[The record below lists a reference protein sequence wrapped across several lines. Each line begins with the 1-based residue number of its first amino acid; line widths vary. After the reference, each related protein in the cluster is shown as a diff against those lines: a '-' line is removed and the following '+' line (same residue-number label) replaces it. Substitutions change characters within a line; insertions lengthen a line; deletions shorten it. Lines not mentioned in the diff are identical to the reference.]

1 MAATTFEVPSGTLT
15 WNPPNELVTEQQKTP
30 QWFGNYARWVIS
42 TFYNQ
47 PTGSALGINNATN
60 LNNFGF
66 VDNVVDNWRYM
77 FCKQE
82 NRDFNYVTTNF
93 NNVTLP
99 AVWINGGKI
108 PQLVDHLGG
117 VILESI
123 DNIEVTATNLSDDAL
138 KTKRLLGDKLM
149 AELELRDL
157 IRQTLPPGV
166 KFQPVNDPSL
176 DIQDADDVE
185 QYKESWQDTYAIIAE
200 KIGENQLLQDNLKVK
215 FQRSAIEQFVGG
227 ISSIMPEVISGR
239 VVNTVIPAY
248 ERIWDNRTDDPYG
261 EDAMFCG
268 FVKHNAPYQE
278 IIQKFKDHLTDDNI
292 QEIQALA
299 TTEQGKAQAWF
310 EYYNAGFGCGNRY
323 SWWARDNVGNM
334 TVSYAT
340 VYFIAPRTFPFQ
352 KMRNRF
358 GNVRVRKLDG
368 TETNGDWSGYDLH
381 QVTLIGNKY
390 VVNEGYAP
398 NVLRKFDNKGKIRLP
413 IISFTGNYS
422 MGFAKAL
429 VTDLRP
435 HQNEIDR
442 LSYLIQRETSQSHG
456 KKYWVNGNKLGAT
469 NNVEFINDL
478 TTIGIHVGTGTT
490 GEVDDPTINQR
501 AVELIDMTLDPN
513 LNLLLALKAEQ
524 KQEMEE
530 RVSVSRIALG
540 QQANTV
546 GKGVQQNTINQ
557 NSYGTAQLMYG
568 LMKFFN
574 NVLQYNVDL
583 KQMIYSRTD
592 SVEEGLLI
600 GDSGSELLKI
610 LNPREFGT
618 QPLLVYMQTNSILDQ
633 QQREFV
639 RTIALSQ
646 AQNGGLDLVDF
657 IENIFL
663 AKTAKQTVRGLKRA
677 KNKQIREEAK
687 KASAQMAAEQQF
699 EAAQTEKA
707 IYGEG
712 VLIQLKELNENFR
725 EAMKLATT
733 NPQIAQA
740 FQQLQPTME
749 QVLATMQPPQQG
761 QPSPDQVQTPPQ
773 QTNQ

>member
-15 WNPPNELVTEQQKTP
+15 WNPPNELVTEKDKTP
-30 QWFGNYARWVIS
+30 QWFGNYARWIVS

-99 AVWINGGKI
+99 AVWVNGGKI
-108 PQLVDHLGG
+108 PQLIDHLGG

-123 DNIEVTATNLSDDAL
+123 ENIEVTAINLSDDAL
-138 KTKRLLGDKLM
+138 KTKQMIGDKLTM
-149 AELELRDL
+149 ELELRDL
-157 IRQTLPPGV
+157 INQTLPPGV
-166 KFQPVNDPSL
+166 KFQPVNDPNL
-176 DIQDADDVE
+176 DIQDTDDIE
-185 QYKESWQDTYAIIAE
+185 QYKESWQDQYAIIAE

-215 FQRSAIEQFVGG
+215 FQRAAIEQFVGG
-227 ISSIMPEVISGR
+227 ISSIMPEVIGGH
-239 VVNTVIPAY
+239 VINTVIPAY
-248 ERIWDNRTDDPYG
+248 ERIWDNRADDPFG
-261 EDAMFCG
+261 ADAMFCG
-268 FVKHNAPYQE
+268 FVKHNAPYLE
-278 IIQKFKDHLTDDNI
+278 VIQKFKDQLTDDDINEM
-292 QEIQALA
+292 QQLA
-299 TTEQGKAQAWF
+299 SSEQGKAQAWF
-310 EYYNAGFGCGNRY
+310 NYYNTGMGCGNRY

-334 TVSYAT
+334 TLSYAT
-340 VYFIAPRTFPFQ
+340 IYFIAPRTFPFK

-358 GNVRVRKLDG
+358 GNVRVSKLEG
-368 TETNGDWSGYDLH
+368 AEVSGDWSGFDLH

-390 VVNEGYAP
+390 IVNEGYAP

-413 IISFTGNYS
+413 ILSYTANYS

-429 VTDLRP
+429 VSDLRP

-456 KKYWVNGNKLGAT
+456 KKYYINGNKLGNT
-469 NNVEFINDL
+469 NAVQFINDL
-478 TTIGIHVGTGTT
+478 TSIGIHVGTGGS
-490 GEVDDPTINQR
+490 GEIDDPTANQR
-501 AVELIDMTLDPN
+501 TVELIDMTLDPG
-513 LNLLLALKAEQ
+513 LNMLLNLKAEQ
-524 KQEMEE
+524 KLEMEE

-574 NVLQYNVDL
+574 DVLQYNVDL
-583 KQMIYSRTD
+583 KQLLYSKSDT
-592 SVEEGLLI
+592 VEEGLLI
-600 GDSGSELLKI
+600 GDAGSELLKI

-618 QPLLVYMQTNSILDQ
+618 QPLLVYMQNNSVLDPA
-633 QQREFV
+633 QREAI

-657 IENIFL
+657 IENIYL
-663 AKTAKQTVRGLKRA
+663 AKTVNQTVRGLKRA
-677 KNKQIREEAK
+677 KNKQVREEAK
-687 KASAQMAAEQQF
+687 KVQAQMQAEQAF
-699 EAAQTEKA
+699 EAAETEKT

-712 VLIQLKELNENFR
+712 VLIQLKELNANFR
-725 EAMKLATT
+725 EAMKVAAT
-733 NPQIAQA
+733 NPQVAQA
-740 FQQLQPTME
+740 FAEMQPTME
-749 QVLATMQPPQQG
+749 QVLATMQPPAPEG
-761 QPSPDQVQTPPQ
+761 QEQPLT
-773 QTNQ
+773 TNQ

>member
-15 WNPPNELVTEQQKTP
+15 WNPPNELVTEKDKTP
-30 QWFGNYARWVIS
+30 QWFGNYARWIVS

-99 AVWINGGKI
+99 AVWVNGGKI
-108 PQLVDHLGG
+108 PQLIDHLGG

-123 DNIEVTATNLSDDAL
+123 ENIEVTAINLSDDAL
-138 KTKRLLGDKLM
+138 KTKQMIGDKLTM
-149 AELELRDL
+149 ELELRDL
-157 IRQTLPPGV
+157 INQTLPPGV
-166 KFQPVNDPSL
+166 KFQPVNDPNL
-176 DIQDADDVE
+176 DIQDTDDIE
-185 QYKESWQDTYAIIAE
+185 QYKESWQDQYAIIAE

-215 FQRSAIEQFVGG
+215 FQRAAIEQFVGG
-227 ISSIMPEVISGR
+227 ISSIMPEVIGGH
-239 VVNTVIPAY
+239 VINTVIPAY
-248 ERIWDNRTDDPYG
+248 ERIWDNRADDPFG
-261 EDAMFCG
+261 ADAMFCG
-268 FVKHNAPYQE
+268 FVKHNAPYLE
-278 IIQKFKDHLTDDNI
+278 VIQKFKDQLTEDDI
-292 QEIQALA
+292 KEMQQLA
-299 TTEQGKAQAWF
+299 SSEQGKAQAWF
-310 EYYNAGFGCGNRY
+310 NYYNTGMGCGNRY

-334 TVSYAT
+334 TLSYAT
-340 VYFIAPRTFPFQ
+340 IYFIAPRTFPFK

-358 GNVRVRKLDG
+358 GNVRVSKLEG
-368 TETNGDWSGYDLH
+368 AEVSGDWSGFDLH

-390 VVNEGYAP
+390 IVNEGYAP

-413 IISFTGNYS
+413 ILSYTANYS

-429 VTDLRP
+429 VSDLRP

-456 KKYWVNGNKLGAT
+456 KKYYINGNKLGNT
-469 NNVEFINDL
+469 NAVQFINDL
-478 TTIGIHVGTGTT
+478 TSIGIHVGTGGS
-490 GEVDDPTINQR
+490 GEPDDPTANQR
-501 AVELIDMTLDPN
+501 TVELIDMTLDPG
-513 LNLLLALKAEQ
+513 LNMLLNLKAEQ
-524 KQEMEE
+524 KLEMEE

-574 NVLQYNVDL
+574 DVLQYNVDL
-583 KQMIYSRTD
+583 KQLLYSKSDT
-592 SVEEGLLI
+592 VEEGLLI
-600 GDSGSELLKI
+600 GDAGSELLKI

-618 QPLLVYMQTNSILDQ
+618 QPLLVYMQNNSVLDPA
-633 QQREFV
+633 QREAI

-657 IENIFL
+657 IENIYL
-663 AKTAKQTVRGLKRA
+663 AKTVNQTVRGLKRA
-677 KNKQIREEAK
+677 KNKQVREEAK
-687 KASAQMAAEQQF
+687 KAQAQMQAEQAF
-699 EAAQTEKA
+699 EAAETEKT

-712 VLIQLKELNENFR
+712 VLIQLKELNANFR
-725 EAMKLATT
+725 EAMKVAAT
-733 NPQIAQA
+733 NPQVAQA
-740 FQQLQPTME
+740 FAEMQPTME
-749 QVLATMQPPQQG
+749 QVLATMQPPQEPAPEG
-761 QPSPDQVQTPPQ
+761 QEPPLT
-773 QTNQ
+773 TNQ

>member
-15 WNPPNELVTEQQKTP
+15 WNPPNELVTEKDKTP
-30 QWFGNYARWVIS
+30 QWFGNYARWIVS

-99 AVWINGGKI
+99 AVWVNGGKI
-108 PQLVDHLGG
+108 PQLIDHLGG

-123 DNIEVTATNLSDDAL
+123 ENIEVTAINLSDDAL
-138 KTKRLLGDKLM
+138 KTKQMIGDKLTM
-149 AELELRDL
+149 ELELRDL
-157 IRQTLPPGV
+157 INQTLPPGV
-166 KFQPVNDPSL
+166 KFQPVNDPNL
-176 DIQDADDVE
+176 DIQDTDDIE
-185 QYKESWQDTYAIIAE
+185 QYKESWQDQYAIIAE

-215 FQRSAIEQFVGG
+215 FQRAAIEQFVGG
-227 ISSIMPEVISGR
+227 ISSIMPEVIGGH
-239 VVNTVIPAY
+239 VINTVIPAY
-248 ERIWDNRTDDPYG
+248 ERIWDNRADDPFG
-261 EDAMFCG
+261 ADAMFCG
-268 FVKHNAPYQE
+268 FVKHNAPYLE
-278 IIQKFKDHLTDDNI
+278 VIQKFKDQLTDDDINEM
-292 QEIQALA
+292 QQLA
-299 TTEQGKAQAWF
+299 SSEQGKAQAWF
-310 EYYNAGFGCGNRY
+310 NYYNTGMGCGNRY

-334 TVSYAT
+334 TLSYAT
-340 VYFIAPRTFPFQ
+340 IYFIAPRTFPFK

-358 GNVRVRKLDG
+358 GNVRVSKLEG
-368 TETNGDWSGYDLH
+368 AEVSGDWSGFDLH

-390 VVNEGYAP
+390 IVNEGYAP

-413 IISFTGNYS
+413 ILSYTANYS

-429 VTDLRP
+429 VSDLRP

-456 KKYWVNGNKLGAT
+456 KKYYINGNKLGNT
-469 NNVEFINDL
+469 NAVQFINDL
-478 TTIGIHVGTGTT
+478 TSIGIHVGTGGS
-490 GEVDDPTINQR
+490 GEPDDPTANQR
-501 AVELIDMTLDPN
+501 TVELIDMTLDPG
-513 LNLLLALKAEQ
+513 LNMLLNLKAEQ
-524 KQEMEE
+524 KLEMEE

-574 NVLQYNVDL
+574 DVLQYNVDL
-583 KQMIYSRTD
+583 KQLLYSKSDT
-592 SVEEGLLI
+592 VEEGLLI
-600 GDSGSELLKI
+600 GDAGSELLKI

-618 QPLLVYMQTNSILDQ
+618 QPLLVYMQNNSVLDPA
-633 QQREFV
+633 QREAI

-657 IENIFL
+657 IENIYL
-663 AKTAKQTVRGLKRA
+663 AKTVNQTVRGLKRA
-677 KNKQIREEAK
+677 KNKQVREEAK
-687 KASAQMAAEQQF
+687 KVQAQMQAEQAF
-699 EAAQTEKA
+699 EAAETEKT

-712 VLIQLKELNENFR
+712 VLIQLKELNANFR
-725 EAMKLATT
+725 EAMKVAAT
-733 NPQIAQA
+733 NPQVAQA
-740 FQQLQPTME
+740 FAEMQPTME
-749 QVLATMQPPQQG
+749 QVLATMQPPAPEG
-761 QPSPDQVQTPPQ
+761 QEQPLT
-773 QTNQ
+773 TNQ

>member
-15 WNPPNELVTEQQKTP
+15 WNPPNELVTEKDKTP
-30 QWFGNYARWVIS
+30 QWFGNYARWIVS

-99 AVWINGGKI
+99 AVWVNGGKI
-108 PQLVDHLGG
+108 PQLIDHLGG

-123 DNIEVTATNLSDDAL
+123 ENIEVTAINLSDDAL
-138 KTKRLLGDKLM
+138 KTKQMIGDKLTM
-149 AELELRDL
+149 ELELRDL
-157 IRQTLPPGV
+157 INQTLPPGV
-166 KFQPVNDPSL
+166 KFQPVNDPNL
-176 DIQDADDVE
+176 DIQDTDDIE
-185 QYKESWQDTYAIIAE
+185 QYKESWQDQYAIIAE

-215 FQRSAIEQFVGG
+215 FQRAAIEQFVGG
-227 ISSIMPEVISGR
+227 ISSIMPEVIGGH
-239 VVNTVIPAY
+239 VINTVIPAY
-248 ERIWDNRTDDPYG
+248 ERIWDNRADDPFG
-261 EDAMFCG
+261 ADAMFCG
-268 FVKHNAPYQE
+268 FVKHNAPYLE
-278 IIQKFKDHLTDDNI
+278 VIQKFKDQLTEDDI
-292 QEIQALA
+292 KEMQQLA
-299 TTEQGKAQAWF
+299 SSEQGKAQAWF
-310 EYYNAGFGCGNRY
+310 NYYNTGMGCGNRY
-323 SWWARDNVGNM
+323 SWWARDNVGSM
-334 TVSYAT
+334 TLSYAT
-340 VYFIAPRTFPFQ
+340 IYFIAPRTFPFK
-352 KMRNRF
+352 KMRNKF
-358 GNVRVRKLDG
+358 GNVRVSKLEG
-368 TETNGDWSGYDLH
+368 AEVSGDWSGFDLH

-390 VVNEGYAP
+390 IANEGYAP

-413 IISFTGNYS
+413 ILSYTANYS

-429 VTDLRP
+429 VSDLRP

-456 KKYWVNGNKLGAT
+456 KKYYINGNKLGNT
-469 NNVEFINDL
+469 NAVQFINDL
-478 TTIGIHVGTGTT
+478 TSIGIHVGTGGS
-490 GEVDDPTINQR
+490 GEPDDPTANQR
-501 AVELIDMTLDPN
+501 TVELIDMTLDPG
-513 LNLLLALKAEQ
+513 LNMLLNLKAEQ
-524 KQEMEE
+524 KLEMEE

-574 NVLQYNVDL
+574 DVLQYNVDL
-583 KQMIYSRTD
+583 KQLLYSKSDT
-592 SVEEGLLI
+592 VEEGLLI
-600 GDSGSELLKI
+600 GDAGSELLKI

-618 QPLLVYMQTNSILDQ
+618 QPLLVYMQNNSVLDPA
-633 QQREFV
+633 QREAI

-657 IENIFL
+657 IENIYL
-663 AKTAKQTVRGLKRA
+663 AKTVNQTVRGLKRA
-677 KNKQIREEAK
+677 KNKQVREEAK
-687 KASAQMAAEQQF
+687 KVQAQMQAEQAF
-699 EAAQTEKA
+699 EAAETEKT

-712 VLIQLKELNENFR
+712 VLIQLKELNANFR
-725 EAMKLATT
+725 EAMKVAAT
-733 NPQIAQA
+733 NPQVAQA
-740 FQQLQPTME
+740 FAEMQPTME
-749 QVLATMQPPQQG
+749 QVLATMQ
-761 QPSPDQVQTPPQ
+761 QPSPEGEPPLT
-773 QTNQ
+773 TNQ

>member
-15 WNPPNELVTEQQKTP
+15 WNPPNELVTEKDKTP
-30 QWFGNYARWVIS
+30 QWFGNYARWIVS

-99 AVWINGGKI
+99 AVWVNGGKI
-108 PQLVDHLGG
+108 PQLIDHLGG

-123 DNIEVTATNLSDDAL
+123 ENIEVTAINLSDDAL
-138 KTKRLLGDKLM
+138 KTKQMIGDKLTM
-149 AELELRDL
+149 ELELRDL
-157 IRQTLPPGV
+157 INQTLPPGV
-166 KFQPVNDPSL
+166 KFQPVNDPNL
-176 DIQDADDVE
+176 DIQDTDDIE
-185 QYKESWQDTYAIIAE
+185 QYKESWQDQYAIIAE

-215 FQRSAIEQFVGG
+215 FQRAAIEQFVGG
-227 ISSIMPEVISGR
+227 ISSIMPEVIGGH
-239 VVNTVIPAY
+239 VINTVIPAY
-248 ERIWDNRTDDPYG
+248 ERIWDNRADDPFG
-261 EDAMFCG
+261 ADAMFCG
-268 FVKHNAPYQE
+268 FVKHNAPYLE
-278 IIQKFKDHLTDDNI
+278 IIQKFKDQLSEDDI
-292 QEIQALA
+292 DEMQQLA
-299 TTEQGKAQAWF
+299 SSEQGKAQAWF
-310 EYYNAGFGCGNRY
+310 NYYNTGMGCGNRY
-323 SWWARDNVGNM
+323 SWWAKDNVGNM
-334 TVSYAT
+334 TLSYAT
-340 VYFIAPRTFPFQ
+340 IYFIAPRTFPFK

-358 GNVRVRKLDG
+358 GNVRVSKLEG
-368 TETNGDWSGYDLH
+368 AEVSGDWSGFDLH

-390 VVNEGYAP
+390 IVNEGYAP

-413 IISFTGNYS
+413 ILSYTANYS

-429 VTDLRP
+429 VSDLRP

-456 KKYWVNGNKLGAT
+456 KKYYINGNKLGNT
-469 NNVEFINDL
+469 NAVQFINDL
-478 TTIGIHVGTGTT
+478 TSIGIHVGTGGS
-490 GEVDDPTINQR
+490 GEIDDPTANQR
-501 AVELIDMTLDPN
+501 TVELIDMTLDPG
-513 LNLLLALKAEQ
+513 LNMLLNLKAEQ
-524 KQEMEE
+524 KLEMEE

-574 NVLQYNVDL
+574 DVLQYNVDL
-583 KQMIYSRTD
+583 KQLLYSKSDT
-592 SVEEGLLI
+592 VEEGLLI
-600 GDSGSELLKI
+600 GDAGSELLKI

-618 QPLLVYMQTNSILDQ
+618 QPLLVYMQNNSVLDPA
-633 QQREFV
+633 QREAI

-657 IENIFL
+657 IENIYL
-663 AKTAKQTVRGLKRA
+663 AKTVNQTVRGLKRA
-677 KNKQIREEAK
+677 KNKQVREEAK
-687 KASAQMAAEQQF
+687 KVQAQMQAEQAF
-699 EAAQTEKA
+699 EAAETEKT

-712 VLIQLKELNENFR
+712 VLIQLKELNANFR
-725 EAMKLATT
+725 EAMKVAAT
-733 NPQIAQA
+733 NPQVAQA
-740 FQQLQPTME
+740 FAEMQPTME
-749 QVLATMQPPQQG
+749 QVLATMQPPAPEG
-761 QPSPDQVQTPPQ
+761 QEQPLT
-773 QTNQ
+773 TNQ